1 MNHYFT
7 DNDTLKHDIKTIAY
21 AYDGRAFTFI
31 TDAGVFSRDHVDHAT
46 DALINSIPPLAGS
59 LLDMGCGYGVLGI
72 VLAKVNGLAL
82 TLADVS
88 RQALALAQRNCETNG
103 VDARIL
109 RSDCYDNVAGA
120 FDTIVTNPPIRAG
133 KSVTY
138 RMYTGAIDHLNPGGQ
153 LYVVNL
159 KKQGAD
165 STRSKLIEVFGN
177 CDTIY
182 KKKGVYVFRCTKP
195 HTSK

>member
-7 DNDTLKHDIKTIAY
+7 DNETLKHDIKTIAY
-21 AYDGRAFTFI
+21 ACDGLVFTFM
-31 TDAGVFSRDHVDHAT
+31 TDAGVFSRSHVDHAT
-46 DALINSIPPLAGS
+46 DVLINSIPPLTGS

-82 TLADVS
+82 TLADVN

-103 VDARIL
+103 VDAQIIH
-109 RSDCYDNVAGA
+109 SDCYGNVAGA

-138 RMYTGAIDHLNPGGQ
+138 RMYTGAIDCLNPGGQ

-159 KKQGAD
+159 KKQGAE
-165 STRSKLIEVFGN
+165 STRSKLTEVFGN
-177 CDTIY
+177 CETIY
-182 KKKGVYVFRCTKP
+182 KKKGVYVFCCTKP
-195 HTSK
+195 YTSK